1 MLGSTLLEVDLDRI
15 LQSIH
20 EYFEELG
27 MAEIRK
33 RQVNQKHLLA
43 SIHSKCFSPVHYDS
57 FKLYLLE
64 NCNVNQN
71 EQNRCYHRSPQC
83 SMTNKMYWSSLLLY

>member
-1 MLGSTLLEVDLDRI
+1 MVYLSLLRFPHHGNGFLGEENLCKFLYSNEFSYFQVLGSTLLEVDLDRI

-33 RQVNQKHLLA
+33 RQVIQKHLSA
-43 SIHSKCFSPVHYDS
+43 SIHSKCFSSVHYDTS
-57 FKLYLLE
+57 YI
-64 NCNVNQN
+64 C
-71 EQNRCYHRSPQC
+71 
-83 SMTNKMYWSSLLLY
+83 

>member
-1 MLGSTLLEVDLDRI
+1 MGMVFFGKENSCRFLHSNEYSYFQVLGSTLLEVDLDRI

-33 RQVNQKHLLA
+33 RQVNQKHLFA
-43 SIHSKCFSPVHYDS
+43 SIHFKRISPVHSDS
-57 FKLYLLE
+57 VIFARQSKHCE
-64 NCNVNQN
+64 A
-71 EQNRCYHRSPQC
+71 
-83 SMTNKMYWSSLLLY
+83 

>member
-1 MLGSTLLEVDLDRI
+1 LLEVDLDRI

-33 RQVNQKHLLA
+33 RYVMGFQFRTLLIA
-43 SIHSKCFSPVHYDS
+43 VFYFVSFMYD
-57 FKLYLLE
+57 LP
-64 NCNVNQN
+64 
-71 EQNRCYHRSPQC
+71 RSV
-83 SMTNKMYWSSLLLY
+83 KDSS

>member
-43 SIHSKCFSPVHYDS
+43 PIHSKCFSPVHLIQVIS
-57 FKLYLLE
+57 ARQLKCE
-64 NCNVNQN
+64 
-71 EQNRCYHRSPQC
+71 S
-83 SMTNKMYWSSLLLY
+83 K